1 MAFKK
6 AILSALVV
14 ALFVGESVEAVQLQR
29 HGNRSAGQQKNEFN
43 DDSSFVQTS
52 FIEQDESQ
60 ESVID
65 SVYSQMKKSQEI
77 SGELYDGELL
87 QISVKN
93 AKNEIAHRANKAL
106 AQVDS
111 KSKVKDV
118 NALASEI
125 EKVFNFER
133 DVASARVQNPTF
145 DSKVKQIDD
154 YMMSYRK
161 TYKDPDYLRDPLPP
175 FESAAR
181 RMDDKAKREFE
192 ATKQALDEHQTVFK
206 IKQSEAAAAG
216 F

>member
-29 HGNRSAGQQKNEFN
+29 HGNWSAGKQKNDFD

-52 FIEQDESQ
+52 FVTDPEESQ
-60 ESVID
+60 ESMID
-65 SVYSQMKKSQEI
+65 SVYSQMKRSKEI
-77 SGELYDGELL
+77 SGQMDDNELL

-93 AKNEIAHRANKAL
+93 AKNEISHRTDKAL
-106 AQVDS
+106 AQTNS

-118 NALASEI
+118 NTLASEI

-133 DVASARVQNPTF
+133 DVASARVQDPTF

-192 ATKQALDEHQTVFK
+192 ATKQALDQHKTVYK
-206 IKQSEAAAAG
+206 IKQSEAAAA